1 MKVFLL
7 GFVQQLQTRLFT
19 FKCVADDR
27 STTQVA
33 IGVDMSLARKY
44 SIPLQDLPAICK
56 RLAETSAV
64 NELAHSDTLSE
75 AEMSAIRTAA
85 LAALPKKGRGA
96 PPRSQYFRQGATAE
110 TSNIPANGPVKTPDI
125 AVTPQAN
132 LMPYQEL
139 A

>member
-56 RLAETSAV
+56 RLAETSAA
-64 NELAHSDTLSE
+64 NEPAHSDSVSE
-75 AEMSAIRTAA
+75 AEMSAIRSAT

-96 PPRSQYFRQGATAE
+96 PARFQYLRQGATAAA
-110 TSNIPANGPVKTPDI
+110 SNIPANGPVKTSEI
-125 AVTPQAN
+125 AAAPQAVF
-132 LMPYQEL
+132 MPYQEL